1 MKLINSQMN
10 FQIVTEEGYVNSL
23 VIENRDF
30 FRSAIQDIYDQINGR
45 EGSFVLS
52 ENNKIMD
59 FSKSTELITQF
70 VPFEINSKR
79 LITKLYNNIKTAVME
94 PELYREMYEIKSNVC
109 RYMDSIVNELDFN
122 IKYNEDFDVTALLK
136 VMDMRFEDEYDTLSD
151 KVMEYIMNVEK
162 LEGSKLHILVNFR
175 GYVNRREVECFCET
189 MIKHNIN
196 ILLIDNVEYDK
207 FNFEKRIIVDEQL
220 CEIY

>member
-1 MKLINSQMN
+1 
-10 FQIVTEEGYVNSL
+10 
-23 VIENRDF
+23 
-30 FRSAIQDIYDQINGR
+30 
-45 EGSFVLS
+45 
-52 ENNKIMD
+52 
-59 FSKSTELITQF
+59 
-70 VPFEINSKR
+70 
-79 LITKLYNNIKTAVME
+79 
-94 PELYREMYEIKSNVC
+94 
-109 RYMDSIVNELDFN
+109 N

-175 GYVNRREVECFCET
+175 SYVNRREVECFCET

-220 CEIY
+220 